1 MGGSVLVQLPA
12 LLAIIAVGIAALP
25 RPKHADR
32 AGASGS
38 DEPRPPTV
46 GD

>member
-25 RPKHADR
+25 RPKRADR
-32 AGASGS
+32 AGATGS